1 MSIVYDILASAPGI
15 SILSFIALCL
25 VSFLTSAVS
34 AAFGLGGGAAL
45 VAVMAS
51 LMPPLA
57 IIPVHAVVQV
67 GSNFFRAVLMRR
79 NILFTWMPPFVV
91 GTIIGAAIGGQIVFA
106 LPKYLLQGL
115 IGVFV
120 LYAVWGPKIKAID
133 PTRNRFATI
142 GALASFATMFAGATG
157 PLIAPFIKAST
168 NNRMMTVATHAA
180 FMSWQHG
187 VKILAFGMLGF
198 AFAPYLPLMTI
209 MIFFGVVGTWS
220 GGFILNWMD
229 ERIFRRGFNLVLT
242 ILAIRLLIEA
252 GREIAV

>member
-1 MSIVYDILASAPGI
+1 MSVIHDILARAPGV
-15 SILSFIALCL
+15 SEWSFVALCL
-25 VSFLTSAVS
+25 LSFLTSAVS

-51 LMPPLA
+51 VMPPIS

-67 GSNFFRAVLMRR
+67 GSNFFRAVMMWR

-91 GTIIGAAIGGQIVFA
+91 GTVIGAAAGGQIVFA
-106 LPKYLLQGL
+106 LPKYVLQAI

-120 LYAVWGPKIKAID
+120 LYAVWAPAMKAME
-133 PTRNRFATI
+133 PTKLRFAAV

-168 NNRMMTVATHAA
+168 SDRMMTVATHAA

-187 VKILAFGMLGF
+187 VKILAFGFLGF
-198 AFAPYLPLMTI
+198 AFAPYAALMI
-209 MIFFGVVGTWS
+209 LMILFGVVGTWS
-220 GGFILNWMD
+220 GKFILNWMA
-229 ERIFRRGFNLVLT
+229 ESVFRWGFNLVLT
-242 ILAIRLLIEA
+242 VLAIRLLIEA
-252 GREIAV
+252 GLEVAA